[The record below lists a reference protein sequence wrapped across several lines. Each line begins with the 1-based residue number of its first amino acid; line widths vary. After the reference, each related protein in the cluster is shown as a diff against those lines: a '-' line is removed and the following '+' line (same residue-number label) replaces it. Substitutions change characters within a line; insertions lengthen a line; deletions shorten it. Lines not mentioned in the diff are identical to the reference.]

1 VSKERARARAA
12 REAEAAQRTAAEAER
27 RERLAAR
34 QNRRE
39 RRDLAW
45 RRMRLWQH
53 GSGYRRR
60 KEGIAALLTLDLVVL
75 LLTYLLTSSVGAV
88 FLVLLVLLVA
98 TPALAMLTLD
108 TRHSRRPR

>member
-1 VSKERARARAA
+1 VSKERARSRAA
-12 REAEAAQRTAAEAER
+12 REAEAAQRAGVDAER
-27 RERLAAR
+27 RARLAAR
-34 QNRRE
+34 QARRE

-45 RRMRLWQH
+45 RRLRLWQH

-75 LLTYLLTSSVGAV
+75 LLAYLLTSSIGAV

-98 TPALAMLTLD
+98 TPALAMLTFD
-108 TRHSRRPR
+108 SRHRRPR